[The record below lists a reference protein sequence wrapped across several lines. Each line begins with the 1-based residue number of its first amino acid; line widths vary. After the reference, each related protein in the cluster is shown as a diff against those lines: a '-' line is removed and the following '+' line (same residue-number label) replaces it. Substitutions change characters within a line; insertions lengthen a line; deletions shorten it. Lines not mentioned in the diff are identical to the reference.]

1 MSRKIFT
8 VSQVNRYV
16 KHLFSHDYLL
26 NNIWVNG
33 EISNLKMHNSGH
45 IYFTLKDK
53 AGAISSVMFKGNAD
67 GLKFGLE
74 EGMAVL
80 VKGYVSMYE
89 KTGQYQLYIEK
100 IEIEGEGALYKAY
113 EQLKKKL
120 EAEGLFRT
128 EIKKTIPFYPDNI
141 GLITSETGA
150 AIRDIINIAERR
162 NKSIQL
168 ILIPTLVQ
176 GEEAA
181 GNISKAIK
189 KFNELKNVDVIIVG
203 RGGGSIEDLWA
214 FNEEIVARAIYD
226 SVIPII
232 SAVGH
237 ETDFTIS
244 DFVADLRAPT
254 PSAAAELAVPSKAE
268 LKDDVEKYYKKL
280 DDLVWNNIMNLRH
293 KQELILNHPIFK
305 YPTQIIDQ
313 NKQYL
318 DQLER
323 QFKLVIEKFY
333 KDNKIRVENDISK
346 LEILSPKNII
356 NRGYALLYDEKNNNI
371 ASVDELKD
379 KDKILIELKDGSVE
393 IEINKIR
400 VIKEV

>member
-8 VSQVNRYV
+8 VSQVNKYV

-53 AGAISSVMFKGNAD
+53 TGAISSVMFKGNAD

-80 VKGYVSMYE
+80 VKGYVSIYE

-128 EIKKTIPFYPDNI
+128 EIKKTIPFYPDRI
-141 GLITSETGA
+141 GIITSETGA
-150 AIRDIINIAERR
+150 AIRDIINISQRR

-226 SVIPII
+226 SDIPII

-280 DDLVWNNIMNLRH
+280 DTLVWNNIMNLRH

-356 NRGYALLYDEKNNNI
+356 NRGYALIYDENNNNI

-379 KDKILIELKDGSVE
+379 KKKILIELKDGSVE
-393 IEINKIR
+393 IEVNKIR